1 MNIEQCIE
9 IMQSLRDA
17 YQQMSS
23 KSGISLNKYLELKN
37 AAMELKLVMI
47 SIEKSLQ
54 QIGMQHEKNTI
65 LKEPI

>member
-1 MNIEQCIE
+1 MNIEQCAE

-23 KSGISLNKYLELKN
+23 QNGISLNKYLELKH

-54 QIGMQHEKNTI
+54 QIEVQHAKTQT
-65 LKEPI
+65 

>member
-1 MNIEQCIE
+1 MNIEQCVE

-23 KSGISLNKYLELKN
+23 QSGISLNKYLELKH

-54 QIGMQHEKNTI
+54 QIEAQHAKIQT
-65 LKEPI
+65 

>member
-1 MNIEQCIE
+1 MNIEQCVE

-23 KSGISLNKYLELKN
+23 QRGISLNKYLELKH

-54 QIGMQHEKNTI
+54 QIEAQHAKTQT
-65 LKEPI
+65 